1 MRIIAIVPNLP
12 PAIDGVGDYALHL
25 ARQLRQD
32 RNIHTCFIVCNPL
45 WAGSSD
51 VDGFPVHTLSDRSS
65 NALLNLLTC
74 NSQYPFIT
82 LLQFSGYG
90 YARWGCPWWLI
101 HGLERWKKKTGQGQ
115 LVTMFHELYNKSAP
129 PWKHNFWTSPIQKY
143 LAVRLVHA
151 SDRCLTSGQN
161 YAETLITLSRN
172 KNTQIPV
179 LPIFSNIGEPQT
191 IPPLPSRKK
200 RLVIFGQQGTR
211 TSAYKSISV
220 LDRVCQSLQIK
231 EIWDIGPS
239 IELTIHSI
247 GECPIIELGQ
257 LPAAEISK
265 ILLDSVAGF
274 VCYNPKF
281 LAKSGIFA
289 AYCAHGLLPV
299 VHPWSSQTVDNLEV
313 GQHYWHPE
321 NSLPSIFPLEDQQA
335 IADCAFSW
343 YQNHALPNHSNI
355 FAHLVCTQ
363 SIPSMKVLPLQ
374 KSENLNCN

>member
-32 RNIHTCFIVCNPL
+32 RNLHTYFIVCNPL

-51 VDGFPVHTLSDRSS
+51 VDGFPVHRLAERST
-65 NALLNLLTC
+65 NALFNLLTEHT
-74 NSQYPFIT
+74 QEQFIT

-101 HGLERWKKKTGQGQ
+101 DGLERWKKKTQQGQ
-115 LVTMFHELYNKSAP
+115 LITIFHELYSKSAL

-143 LAVRLVHA
+143 LAVRLTHA
-151 SDRCLTSGQN
+151 SDRYLTSGQN
-161 YAETLITLSRN
+161 YAKTLVTFSRDR
-172 KNTQIPV
+172 NTQIPV
-179 LPIFSNIGEPQT
+179 MPIFSNIGEPQT
-191 IPPLPSRKK
+191 IPPLSSRKK

-211 TSAYKSISV
+211 SSAYKSISV
-220 LDRVCQSLQIK
+220 LDRICQSLQIK

-239 IELTIHSI
+239 IELNIHSI
-247 GECPIIELGQ
+247 GECPIVELGQ

-274 VCYNPKF
+274 ICYNPKF
-281 LAKSGIFA
+281 LAKSGVFA
-289 AYCAHGLLPV
+289 AYCAHGLVPV
-299 VHPWSSQTVDNLEV
+299 VHPWSSQTVDRLEV

-321 NSLPSIFPLEDQQA
+321 SSLPSIFPLEDQQS
-335 IADCAFSW
+335 IADRAFTW
-343 YQNHALPNHSNI
+343 YQNHALPKHANI
-355 FAHLVCTQ
+355 FADLVCTQ
-363 SIPSMKVLPLQ
+363 LIPRMKVLPSS
-374 KSENLNCN
+374 KI